1 MTPQIEPWAVERRR
15 APRVP
20 WDAPLLV
27 EELPP
32 PVASRPRPLLAED
45 VSECGVRASS
55 PEFLPLGARLLISL
69 DDESP
74 AESIRAVGAVVWI
87 TKVPHQERWILGI
100 AFADMPEEALRRLRR
115 IVSGR

>member
-55 PEFLPLGARLLISL
+55 PEFVPLGARLLIAF
-69 DDESP
+69 DDESTVEP
-74 AESIRAVGAVVWI
+74 LRTVGAVVWVK
-87 TKVPHQERWILGI
+87 KVPYQERWTLGI
-100 AFADMPEEALRRLRR
+100 AFVDMPEEALRRLRR
-115 IVSGR
+115 VVSGR

>member
-74 AESIRAVGAVVWI
+74 AESIRAVEAVVWI
-87 TKVPHQERWILGI
+87 TKVPHQERWNLGI
-100 AFADMPEEALRRLRR
+100 AFMDMPEEALRRLRR
-115 IVSGR
+115 VVSGR